1 MKLVRESIKLGTEYN
16 GKWWFTI
23 DGNNAD
29 ELEAAQDRLSSME
42 TGSHVVRADGSLKAE
57 RWNDY
62 CDGCPCYEDGHS
74 AGYWIPVDMVD
85 SFKAAWKIAKKTK

>member
-23 DGNNAD
+23 EHDDAE
-29 ELEAAQDRLSSME
+29 ELEAIQYKLSSME
-42 TGSHVVRADGSLKAE
+42 TGSHVVNKDGSLKAE

-62 CDGCPCYEDGHS
+62 CDGCPCYEDGFS

-85 SFKAAWKIAKKTK
+85 RFKADWKKAKKAK